1 MTFSCDFFINR
12 LQISGNDHRLS
23 GKLLVIS
30 FLPYFFSQIDGRH
43 EKDFRSWCVFL
54 DLIQQS
60 CDSLSNYICGC
71 SKTVLQSLVPSIR
84 VITSAWAC
92 VSRSVGRSA
101 VPFLPSRSGSSKTVV
116 LPHSPSSITRYSSL
130 FSFSWRRLVQRTPHG
145 SLSLLSP
152 SYPHVL
158 ESPKHNIYF
167 ILPYPYLFS
176 MLLLK

>member
-1 MTFSCDFFINR
+1 MRRTFAF
-12 LQISGNDHRLS
+12 GA
-23 GKLLVIS
+23 
-30 FLPYFFSQIDGRH
+30 Y
-43 EKDFRSWCVFL
+43 SWTW
-54 DLIQQS
+54 S
-60 CDSLSNYICGC
+60 SNLMIPFPIT
-71 SKTVLQSLVPSIR
+71 SADAPKTVLQSLVPSIS
-84 VITSAWAC
+84 VITSTWAC

-158 ESPKHNIYF
+158 ESPKHNICF

-176 MLLLK
+176 MLLLKWIITCYLELVKYAKEIACYRHSL